1 VDSTADEEKRD
12 MLLRGSR
19 LGDISSEVLDF
30 ISSRDADLWIAEADV
45 LVDMAH
51 LLMLYERGLIQR
63 EDCARILTAL
73 KELLAEGFDV
83 LGEGE
88 DIHEA
93 IEAYVIERV
102 GPAGGRMHTARSRND
117 EVATCIRIALREQM
131 LGLMDELLQMIDVLV
146 QLADE
151 TRERIIPGY
160 THLQHAQPT
169 TLAHHLLA
177 HADAL
182 IRDLERFEDAYE
194 RVNLSPLGAAA
205 FASTGFEIDR
215 HMTCELLGFSGIVE
229 NSMDA
234 VSGRDFALEVL
245 ADTSILMINL
255 SRIAE
260 EIILWSTAEF
270 GYVEVDDLFAST
282 SSIMP
287 QKKNPDTAELVR
299 AKSGTVIGSMVGA
312 LSICKALPMSY
323 NRDLQELTPH
333 IWRGIGAARSSLRV
347 MKGCMST
354 LRFDFERLERSSTDG
369 FTTATE
375 LADSIVRIT
384 GIPFRTAHQIVGR
397 IARLPGKPSLED
409 LDRIAMEVANV
420 RLSMM
425 GFTAGD
431 LERALDARTNVAMRA
446 RPGGPAPAEVSR
458 MLDARKKYLKSASF
472 RLRERRARVESA
484 ISHLMELVDRTACS
498 S

>member
-1 VDSTADEEKRD
+1 

-19 LGDISSEVLDF
+19 LGDISGEVLDF

-51 LLMLYERGLIQR
+51 LLMLYERGLVPR
-63 EDCARILTAL
+63 EDCAKILTAL

-93 IEAYVIERV
+93 IEAYVIDRV

-131 LGLMDELLQMIDVLV
+131 LGLMDEIFQMIDALV
-146 QLADE
+146 RIAYD

-182 IRDLERFEDAYE
+182 IRDLERLEDAYE

-205 FASTGFEIDR
+205 FASTGFDIDR
-215 HMTCELLGFSGIVE
+215 YMTCDLLGFSGIVE

-234 VSGRDFALEVL
+234 VSSRDFALEVL
-245 ADTSILMINL
+245 SDISILMVNL

-260 EIILWSTAEF
+260 EIILWSTSEF
-270 GYVEVDDLFAST
+270 GYVELSDLFAST

-299 AKSGTVIGSMVGA
+299 AKSGTVIGSLVGA

-347 MKGCMST
+347 MKGCVST

-375 LADSIVRIT
+375 LADSMVRIT

-397 IARLPGKPSLED
+397 LARLPGKPSLED

-420 RLSMM
+420 RPSLM
-425 GFTAGD
+425 GFAAED
-431 LERALDARTNVAMRA
+431 LERALDAKTNVSMRSK
-446 RPGGPAPAEVSR
+446 PGGPAPEEVAR
-458 MLDARKKYLKSASF
+458 MLDARKKYLESASS
-472 RLRERRARVESA
+472 RLAERRSRVDAA
-484 ISHLMELVDRTACS
+484 IKRLMELVDRIVTS